1 MKASSTSWK
10 HEPFTEGRPLAF
22 NLEFSYAELLLLKEG
37 IIPKQMEDKWFV
49 YYDDPYLFFH
59 RSWTGKPVY
68 RVALETN
75 QNKVIVSEALWA
87 IEFAAADN
95 ADPTYQSR
103 LLDFLISNLL
113 LKKNKPFPLPV
124 EVKETTPGVFQH
136 HTSGTGYREV
146 LVKPENS

>member
-1 MKASSTSWK
+1 MKASSASWK

-22 NLEFSYAELLLLKEG
+22 SGEFNRTELSLLKKG
-37 IIPKQMEDKWFV
+37 IIPEQMEDKWFV

-68 RVALETN
+68 RVELKTN

-87 IEFAAADN
+87 VEFAAADN

-113 LKKNKPFPLPV
+113 LKKNKPFPCPA
-124 EVKETTPGVFQH
+124 EVKETTQGAFQH
-136 HTSGTGYREV
+136 HTSGTGYSEV
-146 LVKPENS
+146 VIKSENS